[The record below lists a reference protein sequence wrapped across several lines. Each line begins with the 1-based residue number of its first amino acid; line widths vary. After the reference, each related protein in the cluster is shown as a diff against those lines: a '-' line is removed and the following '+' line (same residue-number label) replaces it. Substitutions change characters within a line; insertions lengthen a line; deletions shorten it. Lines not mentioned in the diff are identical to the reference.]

1 MATEAYARVVGG
13 KPGGLLARHVVL
25 VETAF
30 RSIVCAGA
38 DVVVDGRP
46 AEETGV
52 AEGAAGSIPT
62 VRRLAWRTHALGGV
76 KAATPAAA
84 AAAAAALT
92 ACTGVAPVPAVLRK
106 QTEQICGTSVY
117 TSRSPRCDSP
127 PTRPALPWPRLPK
140 DRGAA

>member
-84 AAAAAALT
+84 AAALT

>member
-106 QTEQICGTSVY
+106 QTEQIWHQY
-117 TSRSPRCDSP
+117 TLVSATVIHVRM
-127 PTRPALPWPRLPK
+127 
-140 DRGAA
+140 

>member
-76 KAATPAAA
+76 KAAAPA